1 MCVCVD
7 ESELKDCLLVLV
19 DDQQKLSAQMA
30 KSTLSAQRLRRRL
43 LIMERYLISLSH
55 SMMEEKYEVHWKEPP
70 SPPLPAADNK
80 RYRGSKMGILFH
92 WSQNNKPV
100 SLKGRTN
107 WRGGVTRKKAEG
119 GRLGRKVH
127 GTSPSAG
134 LDCGAPA
141 PHSTEGEGSRASDRC
156 ERGAQSRDRLAIPA
170 RGRAMLPF
178 RIGLLDTKTPLFN
191 ERLPEAAVSQSA

>member
-70 SPPLPAADNK
+70 SPPLAAADNK

-107 WRGGVTRKKAEG
+107 WRGGGNKEE
-119 GRLGRKVH
+119 
-127 GTSPSAG
+127 S
-134 LDCGAPA
+134 
-141 PHSTEGEGSRASDRC
+141 
-156 ERGAQSRDRLAIPA
+156 
-170 RGRAMLPF
+170 
-178 RIGLLDTKTPLFN
+178 
-191 ERLPEAAVSQSA
+191 